1 MGKRL
6 KPYTTRKPP
15 VPSESHAEIEDWIRH
30 VMPDLHPIVKQ
41 EESIRET
48 IPGLRYATKWKKAYL
63 QGAGT
68 RVDHRD
74 GRLRRLR
81 E

>member
-6 KPYTTRKPP
+6 KPYATRKPP

-41 EESIRET
+41 LDESIRET
-48 IPGLRYATKWKKAYL
+48 IPGLR
-63 QGAGT
+63 
-68 RVDHRD
+68 
-74 GRLRRLR
+74 
-81 E
+81 